1 MPSPPP
7 SHALPRTVVALG
19 FVSLL
24 MDLSSETIHA
34 LLPLFLV
41 NGLGVGVMVIGLLDG
56 AAEAL
61 TLAIKPWAGRLS
73 DRLQQRK
80 PLTLAGYALSALTKP
95 LFALA
100 TGFPIVV
107 LARALDRV
115 GKGLRGAPRDALIAD
130 VTPPAQRG
138 AAYGLRQALDTVG
151 ALMAPLCAA
160 GLLWALSGDYRAVFW
175 LASLPAFAAVLL
187 LAFAVKEP
195 VPLVVP
201 SQAPSKS
208 PSTPVPASARTAA
221 HLGTLRQSL
230 ACFPPRFWWLLGFA
244 GLITLARPGEAF
256 LILRGHSLALGDGV
270 SALLLAAMN
279 LCYALSVWPVGR
291 YFDRIGAT
299 RLLGI
304 SLTLLL
310 LSQLTLAFAATVVH
324 AFAGA
329 LLLGLHLGFSQGVL
343 AALVA
348 RFAPADRRATAFGWY
363 AVAVGSALL
372 MNGLLFGGLWQRYS
386 PALAFSITASLAALS
401 LLLFAVLASWQRR
414 TI

>member
-1 MPSPPP
+1 MSFTAPSAAP
-7 SHALPRTVVALG
+7 SATTSPTLPRTVIVLG
-19 FVSLL
+19 VVSLL

-41 NGLGVGVMVIGLLDG
+41 NGLGVGIMAIGLLDG

-73 DRLQQRK
+73 DRLRQRK
-80 PLTLAGYALSALTKP
+80 PLTLAGYGLSALTKP

-100 TGFPIVV
+100 NGFPLVV
-107 LARALDRV
+107 LARSLDRV

-151 ALMAPLCAA
+151 ALLAPLAAA
-160 GLLWALSGDYRAVFW
+160 GLLWAFSGDYRAVFW

-187 LAFAVKEP
+187 LAVAIREPAHPDAAV
-195 VPLVVP
+195 
-201 SQAPSKS
+201 SQKARSRTTDS
-208 PSTPVPASARTAA
+208 DHRTP
-221 HLGTLRQSL
+221 GQ
-230 ACFPPRFWWLLGFA
+230 FPREFWWLLGFA

-256 LILRGHSLALGDGV
+256 LILRGHSLALGDSV

-279 LCYALSVWPVGR
+279 LSYAGSVWPVGR

-304 SLTLLL
+304 GLTLLL
-310 LSQLTLAFAATVVH
+310 LSQLVLALASNLVM
-324 AFAGA
+324 AFTGA

-348 RFAPADRRATAFGWY
+348 RYAPASQRGTAFGWY

-372 MNGLLFGGLWQRYS
+372 LNGLLFGALWQHHS
-386 PALAFSITASLAALS
+386 PALAFSITASLAAVS
-401 LLLFAVLASWQRR
+401 LLLFAVMAAWQRR
-414 TI
+414 AGQ